1 MFKYRM
7 HISTTPFVTTGLAEL
22 CINRILH
29 AVLIKGKEEKDEAYS
44 QSSNSSFLVS
54 NIAEIIKATFIAKMC
69 CHLNSGHTCL

>member
-1 MFKYRM
+1 MYRM
-7 HISTTPFVTTGLAEL
+7 HISTTLFVTTGPAGL

-44 QSSNSSFLVS
+44 YFLVS
-54 NIAEIIKATFIAKMC
+54 NMVEIIKATFIAKMC